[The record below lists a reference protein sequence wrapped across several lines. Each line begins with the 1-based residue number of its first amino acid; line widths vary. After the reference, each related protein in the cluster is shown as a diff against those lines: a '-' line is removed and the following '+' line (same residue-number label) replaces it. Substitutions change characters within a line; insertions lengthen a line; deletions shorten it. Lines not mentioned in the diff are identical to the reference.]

1 MHYQI
6 EIWEYYHE
14 ESQVFGNL
22 EGLVVVDGLMDG
34 LTQNLTKTLI

>member
-6 EIWEYYHE
+6 EIWEYNDD

-22 EGLVVVDGLMDG
+22 DGLVLNY
-34 LTQNLTKTLI
+34 QKSC